1 MPENREPYQPY
12 IREQARAEAE
22 LRRVLREAAID
33 AARRITALGP
43 GIGAQVRA
51 AQLGLVIDQIRHDHH
66 DLWIK
71 EILPIIEKYYPR
83 VEAVADAASETI
95 RDALVNAVGETAAE
109 SLIQSSEAISGAR
122 MLTDRAR
129 RARELSQRVY
139 RNAELMSGRIERL
152 IRVGIVQGLSAKELA
167 RSVRDFIRPDVKG
180 GTAYAAMR
188 LARTELNNAFHEQQ
202 KQVMEDK
209 PWVNGADWNLSRSH
223 PHKDRCDELAEE
235 GPYPAGEVPD
245 KPHPQCL
252 CYLTYDMISDSAMVD
267 LLVADIKAG

>member
-1 MPENREPYQPY
+1 M
-12 IREQARAEAE
+12 
-22 LRRVLREAAID
+22 
-33 AARRITALGP
+33 
-43 GIGAQVRA
+43 
-51 AQLGLVIDQIRHDHH
+51 
-66 DLWIK
+66 
-71 EILPIIEKYYPR
+71 PIIEKYYPR

-139 RNAELMSGRIERL
+139 RNADLMSGRIERL